1 MDELVTALEHCCN
14 TSPDPN
20 SIHNYPSIP
29 LTCHLQAK
37 NVTHVHKETTDEVIE
52 VCGFNTTGS
61 FISKVAEF
69 SCKLMK
75 AFLR

>member
-1 MDELVTALEHCCN
+1 MDELVTALEHCRN
-14 TSPDPN
+14 TSPDPT
-20 SIHNYPSIP
+20 SVHNYPSIP
-29 LTCHLQAK
+29 LTFHPQEK

-52 VCGFNTTGS
+52 VCGFNMTGS

-69 SCKLMK
+69 LCKLMK